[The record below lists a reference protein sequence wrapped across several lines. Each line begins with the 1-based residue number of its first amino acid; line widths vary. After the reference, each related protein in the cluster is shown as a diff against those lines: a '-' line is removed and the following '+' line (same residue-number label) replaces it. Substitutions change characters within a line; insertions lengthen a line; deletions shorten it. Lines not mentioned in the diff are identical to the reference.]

1 MLEVWRAGGSNTGFS
16 RALAEAVEAEGW
28 DGQMFMDSQS
38 LSADP
43 WVLMGAWALATN
55 RLKLSTGVT
64 NPLTRNL
71 AVTATSAATVH
82 AISGGRAVLGIG
94 RGDSA
99 LAYLGHAPVSTA
111 AFERAINALQTL
123 LSGGSVD
130 FSSIN
135 EGGSAQSA
143 ASAQSSES
151 LSLGDR
157 PGAARLKWL
166 PEGLPKVEL
175 DVAATGPKV
184 IAMSAPVAERVTFS
198 VGAISERVEWA
209 IDHADAARGA
219 KGLGR
224 DGVSYGAQVV
234 VVCNPDQDAALAL
247 ATSFVQPLAR
257 FQVIQGTGAGPMA
270 DGDTDSLQAIRRNYD
285 MNRHADVTGGN
296 KLANNAALSP
306 DFVRRFAV
314 VGGPDYCTDRLLEL
328 ARQGLNR
335 FVIVGPG
342 FYPESWGEARH
353 LFTREVLPA
362 LKHGTL
368 AMWE

>member
-16 RALAEAVEAEGW
+16 RTLAEAVEAEGW

-43 WVLMGAWALATN
+43 WVLMGAWALATSK
-55 RLKLSTGVT
+55 LKLSTGVT

-99 LAYLGHAPVSTA
+99 LAYLGHAPVSIA
-111 AFERAINALQTL
+111 AFERAIGMLQKL
-123 LSGGSVD
+123 LSGESVD
-130 FSSIN
+130 FSAIN
-135 EGGSAQSA
+135 EGERAP
-143 ASAQSSES
+143 SSES

-157 PGAARLKWL
+157 PGATRLKWL
-166 PEGLPKVEL
+166 PEGMSKVEL

-198 VGAISERVEWA
+198 VGAIPERMAWA
-209 IDHADAARGA
+209 VGHADAARTA

-234 VVCNPDQDAALAL
+234 VVCNPDEEAALTL

-257 FQVIQGTGAGPMA
+257 FQVIQGTAAGPLGE
-270 DGDTDSLQAIRRNYD
+270 GDTDSLQAIRRNYD
-285 MNRHADVTGGN
+285 MNRHADIAGGN
-296 KLANNAALSP
+296 KLVDNTTLSP

-314 VGGPDYCTDRLLEL
+314 VGGPDHCTQRLLEL
-328 ARQGLNR
+328 AGQGLKR
-335 FVIVGPG
+335 LVIVGPG

-353 LFTREVLPA
+353 LFAREVLPA
-362 LKHGTL
+362 LKK
-368 AMWE
+368 AVPA

>member
-43 WVLMGAWALATN
+43 WVLMGAWALATS

-99 LAYLGHAPVSTA
+99 LAYLGHAPVGIA
-111 AFERAINALQTL
+111 AFERAIQALQTL

-130 FSSIN
+130 FSAIN
-135 EGGSAQSA
+135 EGERAQSA
-143 ASAQSSES
+143 ES

-157 PGAARLKWL
+157 PGATRLKWL
-166 PEGLPKVEL
+166 PEDMPKVEL

-198 VGAISERVEWA
+198 VGAIPDRVEWA
-209 IDHADAARGA
+209 IGHADAARSA
-219 KGLGR
+219 QGLGR

-234 VVCNPDQDAALAL
+234 VVCNPDEEAALAL

-257 FQVIQGTGAGPMA
+257 FQVIQGTAAGPLA

-296 KLANNAALSP
+296 KLANDATLLP

-314 VGGPDYCTDRLLEL
+314 VGGPDYCTQRLLEL

-353 LFTREVLPA
+353 LFAREVLPA
-362 LKHGTL
+362 LKHGAL
-368 AMWE
+368 ADSGSRSPA